1 MTNQERIV
9 LQKCP
14 ALHPDHSDSSCPI
27 LGECIKYRMPLHAQV
42 KLASMIDAMET
53 KHWYWVLLVRL
64 GRLVRK
70 FRKEGNKNGTT
81 DGRGS
86 SQVA

>member
-14 ALHPDHSDSSCPI
+14 ALHPDHSDTSCPL

-42 KLASMIDAMET
+42 KLASMIDTMDRSPWA
-53 KHWYWVLLVRL
+53 WLAIVRL
-64 GRLVRK
+64 GRLVKK
-70 FRKEGNKNGTT
+70 FRKAWNNKNGTV
-81 DGRGS
+81 DG
-86 SQVA
+86 